1 MDAMS
6 VEILALLEAG
16 RLLHDDLEITFIV
29 IVRAWS
35 TFHAL
40 EFGAYRVRRDQ
51 ASVDPLARLGNLA
64 VQHLCALKLRWALI
78 LRRDLPRI
86 DQTSSWM
93 LWSWHISLQRRVER
107 HVLHTA
113 APGHILRIGIILTLR
128 PVHRI
133 HLLD

>member
-1 MDAMS
+1 MLASLAPLAERNLALVQVFGELLGRTERRVGESAGLLVWSLIGDLTGSWVLEVREWQEMDAMS

-64 VQHLCALKLRWALI
+64 VQHLCALKLR
-78 LRRDLPRI
+78 
-86 DQTSSWM
+86 
-93 LWSWHISLQRRVER
+93 
-107 HVLHTA
+107 
-113 APGHILRIGIILTLR
+113 
-128 PVHRI
+128 
-133 HLLD
+133 